1 MHCLAHNLYRNKQ
14 REKEVNGRSWWFEDE
29 ERGENV
35 EDEKKTRKGD
45 ALTQWMHGVCKALE
59 KEQRSK
65 ATQIKHKKK
74 LYTYI
79 LKSVK

>member
-1 MHCLAHNLYRNKQ
+1 M
-14 REKEVNGRSWWFEDE
+14 
-29 ERGENV
+29 
-35 EDEKKTRKGD
+35 EDEKKKPEKAMLLLTR
-45 ALTQWMHGVCKALE
+45 MHGVCKALE
-59 KEQRSK
+59 KEQRSE